1 MKTKLIIYILP
12 IISILL
18 LFGCEQENENNK
30 GLKNIYVDNT
40 IFLYKGNN
48 PLNPCWFYD
57 GENIAFIEQN
67 PFNKN
72 GIESWISVIDK
83 NGSNYHTLNK
93 YKEFYTTYHI
103 DVSPDG
109 QWIVFEGKE
118 KSDDGPSDM
127 YLIPTG
133 GGDAIR
139 LYIEGN
145 EYSPHF
151 SNDGQWIY
159 FISNLYGDGIYK
171 VRRDGTELQQTGVKE
186 SGLCNIDL
194 TTDNNYIVYSIL
206 TGTSPDSTNR
216 ICVYSIN
223 EDRTWTVFEKKGYFK
238 RSITVSPDGRCICF
252 DDNNGLY
259 VIPIEGGDP
268 INITSG
274 SDYYPDWSN
283 DGEWIVFIR
292 DGQNLYKLLV
302 TDEFLPR

>member
-1 MKTKLIIYILP
+1 MKERLILYILP

-40 IFLYKGNN
+40 LFLYKGEY
-48 PLNPCWFYD
+48 PCSPCWFPD

-93 YKEFYTTYHI
+93 YKEFYAIYDL

-109 QWIVFEGKE
+109 EWIVFEGKE
-118 KSDDGPSDM
+118 NSDDGLNDM

-139 LYIEGN
+139 LYIGGN

-159 FISNLYGDGIYK
+159 FIGTLYGDGVYK
-171 VRRDGTELQQTGVKE
+171 VRRDGTELVQTAAKE
-186 SGLCNIDL
+186 EGLHDIDL
-194 TTDNNYIVYSIL
+194 TPDNNYIVYSSL
-206 TGTSPDSTNR
+206 TGTSPDNTNR
-216 ICVYSIN
+216 ICVYSIS
-223 EDRTWTVFEKKGYFK
+223 EDRSWTVFEKKSVYV
-238 RSITVSPDGRCICF
+238 RNISVSPDGRWICF
-252 DDNNGLY
+252 DDYGLNI
-259 VIPIEGGDP
+259 IPLKDGEP
-268 INITSG
+268 ISITSN
-274 SDYYPDWSN
+274 SDYYPNWSN
-283 DGEWIVFIR
+283 DGKWIVFIR
-292 DGQNLYKLLV
+292 DGQKLYKLLV
-302 TDEFLPR
+302 PNEFLPE